1 MTVSG
6 VKKTLGIFVA
16 GIFILIVLFS
26 SMKTVPSGYRGV
38 LLQFGAAQPTVLGE
52 GFHFVIPFVQS
63 VQLLEVRVQKEQST
77 QTAASKDLQNVATT
91 VAVNYSVVPEAANK
105 LYQTVGMDYR
115 NRIIDPAIA
124 EALKAVTAD
133 YTAEEL
139 ISKRPEVSTK
149 MRELLS
155 SKLRKYDLNL
165 EDINMKNFQFSD
177 DFNKAIE
184 AKQTAEQNALK
195 AQRDLDRIKIEAEQQ
210 VTQAKAEADS
220 LALKKSE
227 VTPELIQY
235 KQIEV
240 QEKALDKW
248 DGRLPSVTSGATPC
262 LRRRYKCH
270 NILFQ
275 ATS

>member
-248 DGRLPSVTSGATPC
+248 DGRLPSVTSGATPFIDVNG
-262 LRRRYKCH
+262 LSK
-270 NILFQ
+270 
-275 ATS
+275 